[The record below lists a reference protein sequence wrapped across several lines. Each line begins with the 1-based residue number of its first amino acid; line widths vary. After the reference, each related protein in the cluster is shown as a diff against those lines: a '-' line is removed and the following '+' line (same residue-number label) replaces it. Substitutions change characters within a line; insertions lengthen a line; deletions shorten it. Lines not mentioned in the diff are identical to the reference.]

1 MRNSV
6 ENLDPA
12 ILISYYKRR
21 RLRSHHELVVTQSA
35 HRKTKLNIEV
45 FRGSR
50 MNMDED
56 IAHVARVMAPS
67 LRAFRGEPVLAP
79 AYWRKRLQ
87 RIQDE
92 FPLTAMQTFQIKHL
106 LGELDRFEA
115 ERGTVTSSAGP
126 S

>member
-1 MRNSV
+1 MGNRAG
-6 ENLDPA
+6 NLDPV
-12 ILISYYKRR
+12 ISISYYGRR
-21 RLRSHHELVVTQSA
+21 RLRSSYERVVTHKRA
-35 HRKTKLNIEV
+35 HKNTKLNIEV

-50 MNMDED
+50 MTMDED

-67 LRAFRGEPVLAP
+67 LRAFRGQPVLPP

-92 FPLTAMQTFQIKHL
+92 FPWTAMQRFQVTGL

-115 ERGTVTSSAGP
+115 EGGEGR
-126 S
+126 

>member
-1 MRNSV
+1 
-6 ENLDPA
+6 
-12 ILISYYKRR
+12 
-21 RLRSHHELVVTQSA
+21 
-35 HRKTKLNIEV
+35 
-45 FRGSR
+45 

-67 LRAFRGEPVLAP
+67 LRAFRGEPVLPP

-92 FPLTAMQTFQIKHL
+92 FPLTQLQTFQIKHL

-115 ERGTVTSSAGP
+115 ERGPQHVPQAHYDYWRLALDGQEIRPKLLALRHSIEHVESDP
-126 S
+126 K

>member
-1 MRNSV
+1 MNS
-6 ENLDPA
+6 LS
-12 ILISYYKRR
+12 LK
-21 RLRSHHELVVTQSA
+21 A
-35 HRKTKLNIEV
+35 HTEKAKLNIEV

-50 MNMDED
+50 MTMDED

-67 LRAFRGEPVLAP
+67 LRAFRGEPVLPP

-92 FPLTAMQTFQIKHL
+92 FPLTTMQTFQIKHL

-115 ERGTVTSSAGP
+115 ERAP
-126 S
+126 